1 MERFFHEIGMPV
13 NIHEL
18 GYDLT
23 DEQIKEL
30 AYKCS
35 FFGTRRIGGFK
46 ILDQE
51 DMVRIYEAARG
62 I

>member
-1 MERFFHEIGMPV
+1 MNMRDIIIAKRDK
-13 NIHEL
+13 NS
-18 GYDLT
+18 LT